1 MIVAAVHRAA
11 GKSGGGYGH
20 GIFIRLRPAAQ
31 AFQHGNDRGDPV
43 GFLHPEPAD
52 IAEDRTM
59 IAGGHHGQYGHKV
72 GNIRRGNPGGAAS
85 QQGQDFQNGPIP
97 LGGIHVQA
105 VKIQMAAQ
113 LVGGEKERAVAPIAL
128 HAECTGRTESF
139 PAGMIRITAEEGN
152 GCLGQFNIG
161 PGFHLPGDFQ
171 DAGPL
176 QQGKGQKQSGNI
188 LAGHTPVNGVGSG
201 TQLPRAADGVRRGS
215 GQGAAHPFHFLPQRG
230 QGTLG
235 KPALHGKDSIY
246 AKGSRHRKQKAQ
258 SGAAFPAIQDGA
270 FRNCFNRK
278 NGIAG
283 IRSDDSGAQSGKAVR
298 RGFDVPVCLG
308 ASQQG
313 GFIGESR
320 ADQKPVCLGF

>member
-1 MIVAAVHRAA
+1 MITGSR
-11 GKSGGGYGH
+11 
-20 GIFIRLRPAAQ
+20 
-31 AFQHGNDRGDPV
+31 
-43 GFLHPEPAD
+43 
-52 IAEDRTM
+52 
-59 IAGGHHGQYGHKV
+59 HGQYGHKV
-72 GNIRRGNPGGAAS
+72 GNIRRGNSGGTAS
-85 QQGQDFQNGPIP
+85 QQGQDLRNGPIP

-105 VKIQMAAQ
+105 VKIQMTAQ
-113 LVGGEKERAVAPIAL
+113 LVGSEKECAVAPISL
-128 HAECTGRTESF
+128 HADCAGGMEYLLTG
-139 PAGMIRITAEEGN
+139 MLRITSEEGN

-161 PGFHLPGDFQ
+161 PGFCFSGDFQ
-171 DAGPL
+171 KAGPL
-176 QQGKGQKQSGNI
+176 QQGKSQKQSGNI

-201 TQLPRAADGVRRGS
+201 MQLPRAADGVRRGS
-215 GQGAAHPFHFLPQRG
+215 GQCAAHPFHLLPQRG

-246 AKGSRHRKQKAQ
+246 AKGSGHRKQKAQ

-278 NGIAG
+278 HGIAG

-308 ASQQG
+308 ALQQG
-313 GFIGESR
+313 RVIGERR